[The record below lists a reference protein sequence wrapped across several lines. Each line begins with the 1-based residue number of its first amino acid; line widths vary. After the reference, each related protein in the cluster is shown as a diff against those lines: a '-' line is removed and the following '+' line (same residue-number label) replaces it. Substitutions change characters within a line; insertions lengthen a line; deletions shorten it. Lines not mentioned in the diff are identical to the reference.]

1 MSGVGG
7 RVLVVDDEPKY
18 RRLIVT
24 NLRLAGY
31 DTDEA
36 GDAAST
42 LKVLADTE
50 PDLILLDL
58 RLPGVDGV
66 QLCRRIRERS
76 WVPIIMVTALDAEA
90 QLVAGLDAGADDYI
104 AKPFSPDE
112 LLARIRAVLRRHRQ
126 SVPREQ
132 LACGGVALDS
142 DARTVTAD
150 GRATRLT
157 PTEWRLMAEFIR
169 QCGKVLTHEYL
180 LTRVWGSAYQS
191 DHEYLRVYVRRLR
204 QAIETD
210 PRHPSRLVTL
220 AGIGYVLKP
229 SAAPPSGA
237 GSTSPAP

>member
-1 MSGVGG
+1 MSGLGG

-18 RRLIVT
+18 RRLIVA

-36 GDAAST
+36 GDAGST
-42 LKVLADTE
+42 LEAMAAAE
-50 PDLILLDL
+50 PDVILLDL

-76 WVPIIMVTALDAEA
+76 WVPIIMVTALAAEP
-90 QLVAGLDAGADDYI
+90 QLVAGLDAGADDYM
-104 AKPFSPDE
+104 AKPFSPEE

-126 SVPREQ
+126 SVPSEQ

-142 DARTVTAD
+142 DTRTVTAD

-180 LTRVWGSAYQS
+180 LTRVWGPAYQS

-204 QAIETD
+204 QAIEVD
-210 PRHPSRLVTL
+210 PRHPLRLVTL
-220 AGIGYVLKP
+220 AGIGYALKASGGP
-229 SAAPPSGA
+229 SPGP
-237 GSTSPAP
+237 

>member
-1 MSGVGG
+1 MSVWGG

-36 GDAAST
+36 GDAART
-42 LKVLADTE
+42 LQVLAESE

-58 RLPGVDGV
+58 RLPGLDGV
-66 QLCRRIRERS
+66 ELCRRIRERS
-76 WVPIIMVTALDAEA
+76 WVPIIMVTALAAEP

-104 AKPFSPDE
+104 AKPFSPEE

-126 SVPREQ
+126 RAPQEQ
-132 LACGGVALDS
+132 LACGGVALDRDS
-142 DARTVTAD
+142 RTVTAD

-157 PTEWRLMAEFIR
+157 PTEWRLLAEFIR

-180 LTRVWGSAYQS
+180 LTRVWGPAYQS

-204 QAIETD
+204 QAIEAD
-210 PRHPSRLVTL
+210 PRHPMRLVTL

-229 SAAPPSGA
+229 SAGPASGSD
-237 GSTSPAP
+237 STPAR

>member
-1 MSGVGG
+1 M
-7 RVLVVDDEPKY
+7 LVVDDEPKY

-31 DTDEA
+31 DTNEA

-42 LKVLADTE
+42 LKVLADAE

-66 QLCRRIRERS
+66 QLCQRIRERS
-76 WVPIIMVTALDAEA
+76 WVPIIMVTALDAEP
-90 QLVAGLDAGADDYI
+90 QMVAGLDAGADDYI
-104 AKPFSPDE
+104 AKPFSPEE

-126 SVPREQ
+126 GVPSEQ
-132 LACGGVALDS
+132 LTCGGVALDS
-142 DARTVTAD
+142 DSRTVTAD

-157 PTEWRLMAEFIR
+157 PTEWRLLAEFIR

-180 LTRVWGSAYQS
+180 LTRVWGPAYQS
-191 DHEYLRVYVRRLR
+191 DHEYLRVYVRRIR
-204 QAIETD
+204 QAIEAD
-210 PRHPSRLVTL
+210 PRHPMRLVTL

-229 SAAPPSGA
+229 SGA
-237 GSTSPAP
+237 RPGGGGDGSPAP

>member
-1 MSGVGG
+1 MSVPAG

-31 DTDEA
+31 ETEEA

-42 LKVLADTE
+42 LQVLATAE

-58 RLPGVDGV
+58 RLPGLDGV

-76 WVPIIMVTALDAEA
+76 WVPIIMVTALDAEP

-126 SVPREQ
+126 SAPSEQ

-142 DARTVTAD
+142 GTRTVTAD

-157 PTEWRLMAEFIR
+157 PTEWRLLAEFVR

-180 LTRVWGSAYQS
+180 LTRVWGAGYQS

-204 QAIETD
+204 QAIEAD
-210 PRHPSRLVTL
+210 PRHPLRLVTH

-229 SAAPPSGA
+229 GAARVSGH
-237 GSTSPAP
+237 GDGVPDP